1 MIVNLYIL
9 VGKVNM
15 YLEFLVRDDGKFDVV
30 LVNFFFNVVNR
41 LIEFQIMVSN
51 WLKVLNFI
59 IFKIQNY
66 IYKFEQSFIIY
77 LMNFIK
83 YEYKKYN

>member
-9 VGKVNM
+9 VDKVNM

-83 YEYKKYN
+83 YEYNKI

>member
-1 MIVNLYIL
+1 MGLIWNYMIVNLYIL

-41 LIEFQIMVSN
+41 LIEF
-51 WLKVLNFI
+51 
-59 IFKIQNY
+59 
-66 IYKFEQSFIIY
+66 
-77 LMNFIK
+77 
-83 YEYKKYN
+83 

>member
-9 VGKVNM
+9 VDKVNM
-15 YLEFLVRDDGKFDVV
+15 YLEFLVRDDGIFDVV

-41 LIEFQIMVSN
+41 LIEFQIQVSN

-83 YEYKKYN
+83 YEYNKI

>member
-41 LIEFQIMVSN
+41 LIKFQIMVSN

-83 YEYKKYN
+83 YEYNKI

>member
-1 MIVNLYIL
+1 MIVILYIL
-9 VGKVNM
+9 VDKVNM
-15 YLEFLVRDDGKFDVV
+15 YLEFLVRDDGIFDVV

-83 YEYKKYN
+83 YEYNKI

>member
-83 YEYKKYN
+83 YEYNKI

>member
-9 VGKVNM
+9 VDKVNM

>member
-41 LIEFQIMVSN
+41 LIEFQIQVSN

-83 YEYKKYN
+83 YEYNKI

>member
-9 VGKVNM
+9 VDKVNM

-30 LVNFFFNVVNR
+30 LVNFFFNIVNR

-66 IYKFEQSFIIY
+66 IYKFEKSFIIY

-83 YEYKKYN
+83 YEYNKI

>member
-9 VGKVNM
+9 VDKVNM
-15 YLEFLVRDDGKFDVV
+15 YLEFLVRDDGIFDVV

-83 YEYKKYN
+83 YEYNKI